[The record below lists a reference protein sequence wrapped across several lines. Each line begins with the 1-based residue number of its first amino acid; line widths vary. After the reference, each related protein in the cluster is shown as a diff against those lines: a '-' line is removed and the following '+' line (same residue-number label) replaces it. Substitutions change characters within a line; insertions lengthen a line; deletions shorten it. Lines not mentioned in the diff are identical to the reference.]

1 MRRYIEEILDS
12 EESAHVVID
21 KIRQLDIYHYIPAE
35 IANFLAE
42 EYYLFHDEVEFARTI
57 DIVERIL
64 QKNDPDIRLGW
75 HVKINHLL

>member
-12 EESAHVVID
+12 EESARVVID

-42 EYYLFHDEVEFARTI
+42 EYYLFRDEVEFARTI